1 MSFVKLVFTNLKKKK
16 EYKNVCGQQKY
27 VLNNDAS
34 KVY

>member
-1 MSFVKLVFTNLKKKK
+1 MSFVKLVLKKKK